1 MEFSAKLG
9 IEPNVSGHSIEGS
22 PLQEIK
28 AHSLLALMASS
39 RSDKNLGEMDA
50 FGLKTSV
57 CPTENERN
65 TVV

>member
-1 MEFSAKLG
+1 VEFSAKLR
-9 IEPNVSGHSIEGS
+9 IEPYVSGHSMEGS
-22 PLQEIK
+22 TPREIK
-28 AHSLLALMASS
+28 AHSLLAQKASS